1 MTQLEQTI
9 ISSAQRHLTAVQ
21 AFYAKTIA
29 GTADNDDRDDY
40 QGDHAA
46 LYALLEIGHLSESG
60 MSPEGVAALQSIE
73 NDAAAAFRASIP
85 DQDTGH
91 QADLTDAKGIP
102 LNIER

>member
-9 ISSAQRHLTAVQ
+9 IATAQRHLAAVQ
-21 AFYAKTIA
+21 AFYAKFSA

-60 MSPEGVAALQSIE
+60 MSPDGIAALQSIE
-73 NDAAAAFRASIP
+73 DDATAAFAHRAQIRAP
-85 DQDTGH
+85 DIRPSR
-91 QADLTDAKGIP
+91 LTRMAYS
-102 LNIER
+102 

>member
-9 ISSAQRHLTAVQ
+9 IATAQRHLAAVQ
-21 AFYAKTIA
+21 AFYAKFSA

-60 MSPEGVAALQSIE
+60 MSPDGIAALQSIE
-73 NDAAAAFRASIP
+73 DDATAAFRASSP
-85 DQDTGH
+85 DQGTGH
-91 QADLTDAKGIP
+91 QAEQTDANGIL
-102 LNIER
+102 LNSER

>member
-9 ISSAQRHLTAVQ
+9 IAIAQRHLAAVQ
-21 AFYAKTIA
+21 AFYAKVCA

-73 NDAAAAFRASIP
+73 NDATAAFRASMP
-85 DQDTGH
+85 DR
-91 QADLTDAKGIP
+91 APARSAP
-102 LNIER
+102 